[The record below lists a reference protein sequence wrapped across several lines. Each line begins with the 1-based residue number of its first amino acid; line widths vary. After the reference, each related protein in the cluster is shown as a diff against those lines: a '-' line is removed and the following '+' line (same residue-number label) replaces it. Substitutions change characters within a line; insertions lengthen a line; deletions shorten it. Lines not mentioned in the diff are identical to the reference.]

1 MKTMKLECYHGVFSY
16 FTSCV
21 PWGRACTSPM
31 HLKYCLQ
38 FLFGRLYNTQ
48 YKTET
53 KVVQFFC
60 VLWEIRGGSRTFFR
74 RGCTR
79 LLLHFNTNKPH
90 TFFFLQNTSCIRKA
104 QVISGGGVCTPCTLP
119 LDPPLEMCTWWI
131 AATHFFTKIIV
142 MLYWVHITLKLIK
155 LWRVLRAFSFKTRCN
170 LRESDKILN
179 ICKKTEIS
187 WIIYSISL
195 PSSYPL
201 WPFPA
206 LAKFCDTCI
215 YIYWS
220 DSSGGSR
227 GGPPGGWGRPP

>member
-1 MKTMKLECYHGVFSY
+1 MKLECYHGVFSY

-104 QVISGGGVCTPCTLP
+104 QVISGGGGCAP
-119 LDPPLEMCTWWI
+119 LAPSPQIRPWRCALGEQRLLI
-131 AATHFFTKIIV
+131 F
-142 MLYWVHITLKLIK
+142 LLK
-155 LWRVLRAFSFKTRCN
+155 SF
-170 LRESDKILN
+170 
-179 ICKKTEIS
+179 
-187 WIIYSISL
+187 
-195 PSSYPL
+195 
-201 WPFPA
+201 
-206 LAKFCDTCI
+206 
-215 YIYWS
+215 
-220 DSSGGSR
+220 
-227 GGPPGGWGRPP
+227 

>member
-1 MKTMKLECYHGVFSY
+1 MKLECYHGVFSY

-104 QVISGGGVCTPCTLP
+104 QVISGGGGGVHP
-119 LDPPLEMCTWWI
+119 LHPPPRSAPGDVHLVNSGYS
-131 AATHFFTKIIV
+131 FF
-142 MLYWVHITLKLIK
+142 Y
-155 LWRVLRAFSFKTRCN
+155 
-170 LRESDKILN
+170 
-179 ICKKTEIS
+179 
-187 WIIYSISL
+187 
-195 PSSYPL
+195 
-201 WPFPA
+201 
-206 LAKFCDTCI
+206 
-215 YIYWS
+215 
-220 DSSGGSR
+220 
-227 GGPPGGWGRPP
+227 